1 MDRRQFLTSSLA
13 ASALSAG
20 QQAPGGTG
28 GAGRE
33 YYELRRYS
41 LLNGPQR
48 KLADGFFRDALI
60 PALNR
65 LGIRPVGI
73 FSAVIGPESPSL
85 YVLMPGTSVETLVTA
100 DFRLEK
106 DAEYLKAGAPFLNA
120 PATTRVCADGK
131 LVDAG
136 V

>member
-33 YYELRRYS
+33 YYQLRRYS
-41 LLNGPQR
+41 LQNGPQR

-65 LGIRPVGI
+65 LGIRPIGI

-100 DFRLEK
+100 DFRLEN
-106 DAEYLKAGAPFLNA
+106 DAEYLKAGAPF
-120 PATTRVCADGK
+120 
-131 LVDAG
+131 
-136 V
+136 